1 MACSVWASCFRRAAA
16 TPTLVHERR
25 LPRLAAAGGGGA
37 CPACPPR
44 SRSPTS
50 PVSLGTSPS
59 QRLPATLPQ
68 PTLESLELLPP
79 QQQQPHARRCCC
91 CWVRHALYVANSRCC
106 CYSSCFCGGCCFSP
120 VMSGQLTLMAALTLP
135 LLLVLLVLVAWSV
148 SCAQQP
154 ARDSCAA
161 FGCAFARVAPFD
173 LCHPAAAA
181 SSSFRSFVKALGLAF
196 STLVQCRLF
205 SFDDSNVTRAHRTV
219 KSSLIGE

>member
-1 MACSVWASCFRRAAA
+1 VACSVWASCFRRAAA

-79 QQQQPHARRCCC
+79 QQQQPHARRRC
-91 CWVRHALYVANSRCC
+91 CC

-135 LLLVLLVLVAWSV
+135 LLLVLVAWSV

>member
-1 MACSVWASCFRRAAA
+1 VACSVWASCFRRAAA

-79 QQQQPHARRCCC
+79 PPPQPHAR
-91 CWVRHALYVANSRCC
+91 RCC

-205 SFDDSNVTRAHRTV
+205 SFDDSNVTRAH
-219 KSSLIGE
+219 LN